1 MKKALLAVVVL
12 GALAVVGSR
21 LALKAETEPVEP
33 HVTRPAIP
41 DQVAANGIVEG
52 AQPEMALR
60 PEVAGTLAAVYVR
73 ENQQVA
79 QGEVLA
85 ELQNETQKQQV
96 ALARADVAIAQAQ
109 LERLKNGERAE
120 KRKAAAAVEEAK
132 RAIYNEA
139 LSDWKRSQVLVE
151 NRSGSQEQ
159 YERDHYRVL
168 RAQAELTQAQAERAL
183 VEAKARPDEVAIA
196 QGQVAAAEARLR
208 LAEAELAKTR
218 LRAPVAGRIL
228 QRYAEPGE
236 TTGPLSSQPV
246 LLLADVSKRRV
257 RAFIEE
263 LDATQVKVGQ
273 RAVVTADAVPGK
285 EFAGC
290 VAVVLPRM
298 GKRAPQTDQPGEYK
312 DVYYREVLIDLSG
325 ADELPLNL
333 RIQTRIGTTSWETGP

>member
-1 MKKALLAVVVL
+1 MKKALLTVVVL
-12 GALAVVGSR
+12 GTLTAVGSR
-21 LALKAETEPVEP
+21 LALKAETD
-33 HVTRPAIP
+33 RPEVRSIRSAVL

-52 AQPEMALR
+52 TQPEMALR
-60 PEVAGTLAAVYVR
+60 PEVAGTLATVCVR
-73 ENQQVA
+73 ENQDVAKGQVL
-79 QGEVLA
+79 V
-85 ELQNETQKQQV
+85 ELHNESQKQQV
-96 ALARADVAIAQAQ
+96 ALAQAEVAVARAQ

-120 KRKAAAAVEEAK
+120 RRKAAAAVEDAK
-132 RAIYNEA
+132 RALYREA
-139 LSDWKRSQVLVE
+139 ESDWKRSQVLAE

-159 YERDHYRVL
+159 YERDHFRVI
-168 RAQAELTQAQAERAL
+168 RAQAELSQAQSERAL
-183 VEAKARPDEVAIA
+183 VDAKARPDEVAIA
-196 QGQVAAAEARLR
+196 QGQVAAAEARLH

-218 LRAPVAGRIL
+218 LLAPVAGRIL

-236 TTGPLSSQPV
+236 TAGPLSSQPV

-273 RAVVTADAVPGK
+273 RAVVLADAVPGK
-285 EFAGC
+285 EFAGR

-333 RIQTRIGTTSWETGP
+333 RVQTRISLTP